1 MARFRCSVCNWV
13 YDEEAEG
20 TPFADL
26 PDDWTCPQ
34 CGAPKSAFVQ
44 EGGAK
49 SDPGVE
55 TNVADRIIAQLY
67 ALGVRTIYGIPGDS
81 NLPIVDAI
89 RRDERI
95 RFVLTRHEE
104 TAAFM
109 ASAHGKV
116 TGELGACI
124 AIAGPGSTN
133 LVTGLM
139 DASADRSPVL
149 ALLGQVAEVYL
160 GSEAFQEIDQLELFH
175 PFTVFSETVARP
187 NQALR
192 LTLLAAKHAHR
203 GPGVAALSTPT
214 DVLLERTDEKVLDP
228 GKRLFRGEPEPSEE
242 EIARAVSLINES
254 PRVAILAG
262 WGARDCG
269 EELVAL
275 SGRLKA
281 PIATTSRAK
290 GVVDES
296 LRESLG
302 VLGSIGTFRA
312 ARALQGSDL
321 IIVAGT
327 GFRHANLIP
336 KGVRMIQ
343 IDRDPSRIGRT
354 FDVDV
359 GVHGDAGAALRA
371 LTERVRPKEEDA
383 ERWTRI
389 DSLRDEHQA
398 LLARESADMSTPIHP
413 GLVIA
418 TLQKHVAPDAIVTV
432 DVGDHTY
439 WFYKRFVCRG
449 QRTYLSANIASMGFG
464 LPAALAAQ
472 LAYPDRQVVCLT
484 GDGGF
489 GMLMADFTTAVREEL
504 PITVIV
510 MNDERLKNIKKEQ
523 ARDGYPEFGISF
535 PNPDFAQ
542 FAESSGGLGL
552 RVEDPELLDAAVA
565 EALSSGRPALV
576 DVVVDREKM
585 AASAGRGVDD
595 TSAGGDSAD
604 EEA

>member
-13 YDEEAEG
+13 YDEEIEG

-26 PDDWTCPQ
+26 PDDWSCPQ
-34 CGAPKSAFVQ
+34 CGAPKSAFVL
-44 EGGAK
+44 ESGSSGDTA
-49 SDPGVE
+49 VE
-55 TNVADRIIAQLY
+55 TTVADRIVAQLHE
-67 ALGVRTIYGIPGDS
+67 LGVRTIYGIPGDS
-81 NLPIVDAI
+81 NLPIIDAL
-89 RRDERI
+89 RRDGRI

-116 TGELGACI
+116 TGELGVCI

-175 PFTVFSETVARP
+175 PFTLFSETVARP
-187 NQALR
+187 NQSLR
-192 LTLLAAKHAHR
+192 LALLAAKHAYR

-214 DVLLERTDEKVLDP
+214 DVLLERSDEALFEP
-228 GKRLFRGEPEPSEE
+228 EKRLFRSEPEPKADEIDRASRLIDASE
-242 EIARAVSLINES
+242 RVS
-254 PRVAILAG
+254 ILAG
-262 WGARDCG
+262 WGARECG
-269 EELVAL
+269 DELLAL
-275 SGRLKA
+275 SAKLKA
-281 PIATTSRAK
+281 PVATTSRAK

-302 VLGSIGTFRA
+302 VLGSIGTLRA
-312 ARALQGSDL
+312 ARAIQGSDL
-321 IIVAGT
+321 VIVAGT
-327 GFRHANLIP
+327 GFRHANLVP
-336 KGVRMIQ
+336 REVRMVQ

-359 GVHGDAGAALRA
+359 GVHGDAAAALAA
-371 LTERVRPKEEDA
+371 LAGRVESKEEDA
-383 ERWTRI
+383 EWWARI
-389 DSLRDEHQA
+389 DSLREDYLA
-398 LLARESADMSTPIHP
+398 LLERESVEMSTPIHP

-418 TLQKHVAPDAIVTV
+418 TLRKHVARDAIVSV

-472 LAYPDRQVVCLT
+472 LACPDRQVVCLT

-504 PITVIV
+504 PITVVV

-535 PNPDFAQ
+535 PNPNFAQ
-542 FAESSGGLGL
+542 FAESAGGLGI
-552 RVEDPELLDAAVA
+552 RVEDPRALDAAVA
-565 EALSSGRPALV
+565 EALASERPAIV

-585 AASAGRGVDD
+585 AASASRGIPAA
-595 TSAGGDSAD
+595 SPGGLPD